1 MTRLGAERP
10 RQAAEERCLS
20 RPVSSGEEN
29 RFPALEPGD
38 DVAQNAPP
46 AEGQMQA
53 ADVGQGFI
61 GHGSAS
67 GWF

>member
-29 RFPALEPGD
+29 RFPALEPGGD
-38 DVAQNAPP
+38 ASPP
-46 AEGQMQA
+46 VKA
-53 ADVGQGFI
+53 AACRRTPKRR
-61 GHGSAS
+61 SAA
-67 GWF
+67 